1 MRWSSE
7 QAFKNKHAV
16 VFFSGRHL
24 WLGCSLFYTW
34 VWAQMKVLELVLVK
48 NPSARDDS
56 RAPLIFRL
64 KRTPPSLVVIYDQ
77 FKKCSCSAMQVHFSS
92 ESPLERGLQRRFA
105 SHYISCKRVEF
116 TNPLGLGNLTRARQV
131 PRLTSK
137 WVGEPD
143 QGMFIL
149 YWEMWRCAAYSRV
162 GRSVPSDFTPMVTV
176 FLEGGGGDVRIRR
189 RKGKDRRGP

>member
-1 MRWSSE
+1 MGENKQNKNEVFETSLKLFVPVMRWSSE

-64 KRTPPSLVVIYDQ
+64 KRTPPSWVVIYDQ

-116 TNPLGLGNLTRARQV
+116 PNPLGLGNLTRPRQV

-143 QGMFIL
+143 
-149 YWEMWRCAAYSRV
+149 
-162 GRSVPSDFTPMVTV
+162 
-176 FLEGGGGDVRIRR
+176 
-189 RKGKDRRGP
+189 